1 MKWSMVFLVFGLILS
16 SCAATQMG
24 DSGLRDQERLK
35 ERVLQYWEAKQRKDL
50 ERVLTFVD
58 PETKPLV
65 KDQVL
70 SEKRSP
76 FPSEII
82 GYHLE
87 EMNIEKET
95 AKVITIVDVKL
106 PFKSVRQSSVVH
118 QKIIDTWVKRDGI
131 WYVNLVSPSFEEI
144 IKRYQREKGKPQ

>member
-1 MKWSMVFLVFGLILS
+1 MKRSVVFLVFGLFFS

-24 DSGLRDQERLK
+24 DSGLGDQARLR
-35 ERVLQYWEAKQRKDL
+35 ERVLQYWEAKQQKDL

-65 KDQVL
+65 KDEVL
-70 SEKRSP
+70 AAKRSP
-76 FPSEII
+76 FPSEIT

-95 AKVITIVDVKL
+95 AKVMTILDVKL
-106 PFKSVRQSSVVH
+106 PFESARQSSVVH
-118 QKIIDTWVKRDGI
+118 QKIIDNWVKRDGI

-144 IKRYQREKGKPQ
+144 IKRYQREKGKAQ